1 LLHRALREHLDDHCQ
16 QLAAAIAY
24 HLLFSLFP
32 LAIAAAGILGLVT
45 SDPARRNT
53 VINAML
59 DHVPLND
66 NGRSQLHDLLTS
78 VNGRAGALG
87 LIGFI
92 GVLYSAS
99 GVMAALRTGLNQA
112 WDAKASRPFARGKLV
127 DLALVAA
134 SFPALAIVVVVTL
147 LAHLASRGSHHL
159 PHPLD
164 LLTAPAA
171 DVLATAASGAVA
183 FAVFVLLYRYVP
195 TTGPRLREVWP
206 GALVAATGFEM
217 LQYGFSAY
225 LGNFANYNRVYGSL
239 GAVIAALFFVYLNAS
254 VFLFGA
260 EVASEYPRLPTRATQ
275 PERTMF
281 RPSVADQRYA
291 TRES

>member
-1 LLHRALREHLDDHCQ
+1 MRWVSRAPRPLRELLTRPRVGRAGRVLRRAVREHLDDHCQ
-16 QLAAAIAY
+16 QLAAAISY

-45 SDPARRNT
+45 SDPARRDT

-66 NGRSQLHDLLTS
+66 SGRTQLHDLLTS

-87 LIGFI
+87 LVGLI

-112 WDAKASRPFARGKLV
+112 WDAKGSRPFLRGKLL

-134 SFPALAIVVVVTL
+134 SFPALALVVVVTL
-147 LAHLASRGSHHL
+147 VARVVSQGSHHL
-159 PHPLD
+159 PQPLE

-171 DVLATAASGAVA
+171 DLLATAASGAVA
-183 FAVFVLLYRYVP
+183 FAVFVLLYRFVP
-195 TTGPRLREVWP
+195 ATSPRLRDV
-206 GALVAATGFEM
+206 
-217 LQYGFSAY
+217 
-225 LGNFANYNRVYGSL
+225 
-239 GAVIAALFFVYLNAS
+239 
-254 VFLFGA
+254 
-260 EVASEYPRLPTRATQ
+260 
-275 PERTMF
+275 
-281 RPSVADQRYA
+281 
-291 TRES
+291 